1 MSVPATIATMSRS
14 MTKRSK
20 GAGAIDRA
28 RSLPWAAFLQAGGVL
43 YSRWRRLSEK
53 DRARLRRLMR
63 ESQGR
68 LTRLGAKE
76 RDELRGLVRKADLR
90 GLAPELLALRK
101 GGRRRRRR

>member
-14 MTKRSK
+14 MTQRGK
-20 GAGAIDRA
+20 GGKAVDRA
-28 RSLPWAAFLQAGGVL
+28 RSLPWAALLQAGGVL
-43 YSRWRRLSEK
+43 YSRWRRLSDK
-53 DRARLRRLMR
+53 DRARLMRLMR

-76 RDELRGLVRKADLR
+76 RDELRGLVRKADLK